1 MLNEHWQ
8 EVYSS
13 KKADEVS
20 WYQRKPEV
28 SLRLVTSHAASSDA
42 VIDVGAGQSYLVD
55 ALLDD
60 GFIDVTVM
68 DISEVAVSEV
78 RERVHGRV
86 SALFVVADV
95 RTWVPTKIF
104 DLWHDRAVFHFMKS
118 VEDKAAYLSVISRA
132 VRPGGIA
139 IIGTFA
145 EDGPTQCS
153 GLDVNRY
160 SPIQLA
166 NEFEEFFELESTESE
181 EHVTPWG
188 AVQHFTW
195 VTLRR
200 KQR

>member
-1 MLNEHWQ
+1 MSNVHWQ
-8 EVYSS
+8 QVYSS

-42 VIDVGAGQSYLVD
+42 VIDVGAGQSFLVD

-60 GFIDVTVM
+60 DFIDVTVM

-78 RERVHGRV
+78 RQRVHGRV
-86 SALFVVADV
+86 SASFVVADV
-95 RTWVPTKIF
+95 RTWVPVKIF

-118 VEDKAAYLSVISRA
+118 DEDKAAYLSVLSRA

-139 IIGTFA
+139 VIGTFA

-153 GLDVNRY
+153 GLDVSRY
-160 SPIQLA
+160 SSIQLA

-188 AVQHFTW
+188 VVQHFTW

-200 KQR
+200 KM

>member
-1 MLNEHWQ
+1 M
-8 EVYSS
+8 
-13 KKADEVS
+13 
-20 WYQRKPEV
+20 
-28 SLRLVTSHAASSDA
+28 
-42 VIDVGAGQSYLVD
+42 ID

-60 GFIDVTVM
+60 GFTDVTAM
-68 DISEVAVSEV
+68 DISEVAMSEV
-78 RERVHGRV
+78 RQRIDGQV
-86 SALFVVADV
+86 SASFVVADV
-95 RTWVPTKIF
+95 RTWVPAKNF

-118 VEDKAAYLSVISRA
+118 TEDKAAYLSVMSRA

-160 SPIQLA
+160 SSIQLA
-166 NEFEEFFELESTESE
+166 DESEKFFALESTDSE
-181 EHVTPWG
+181 EHVAPWG

>member
-1 MLNEHWQ
+1 MSDEHWQ
-8 EVYSS
+8 QVYSS

-20 WYQRKPEV
+20 WYQRQPEV
-28 SLRLVTSHAASSDA
+28 SLRLVTAHAALSDA
-42 VIDVGAGQSYLVD
+42 VIDVGAGQSFLID

-60 GFIDVTVM
+60 GFTDVTAM
-68 DISEVAVSEV
+68 DISEVAMSEV
-78 RERVHGRV
+78 RQRIDGQV
-86 SALFVVADV
+86 SASFIVADV
-95 RTWVPTKIF
+95 CTWVPTRNF

-118 VEDKAAYLSVISRA
+118 AEEKAAYLSVMSRA

-139 IIGTFA
+139 LVGTFA
-145 EDGPTQCS
+145 EDGPSQCS
-153 GLDVNRY
+153 GLDVSRY
-160 SPIQLA
+160 SPMQLA

-181 EHVTPWG
+181 KHVTPWG

>member
-1 MLNEHWQ
+1 MSDEHWQ
-8 EVYSS
+8 QIYSS

-20 WYQRKPEV
+20 WFQRKPEV
-28 SLRLVTSHAASSDA
+28 SLRLVTAHAALSDA
-42 VIDVGAGQSYLVD
+42 VIDVGAGQSFLVD

-78 RERVHGRV
+78 RQRVHGRV
-86 SALFVVADV
+86 SASFVVADV
-95 RTWVPTKIF
+95 RTWVPAKNF

-118 VEDKAAYLSVISRA
+118 DEDKAAYLSVMSRA

-145 EDGPTQCS
+145 EDGPTHCS
-153 GLDVNRY
+153 GLDVSRY
-160 SPIQLA
+160 SPMQLA
-166 NEFEEFFELESTESE
+166 NEFEKFFALESTESE

-188 AVQHFTW
+188 AVQNFTW

-200 KQR
+200 KV